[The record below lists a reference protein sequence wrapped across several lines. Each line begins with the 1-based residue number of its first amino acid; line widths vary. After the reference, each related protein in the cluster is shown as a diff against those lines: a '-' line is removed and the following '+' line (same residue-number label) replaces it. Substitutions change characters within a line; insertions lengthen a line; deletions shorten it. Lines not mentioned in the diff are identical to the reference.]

1 MPSSKSDKKFLK
13 ELKRKEMKRKKQK
26 EKKKSKR
33 RSFSQ
38 MPVILLQPSAR
49 SRSSSESSSGNESD
63 MDLGKELHSIG
74 HYINDKEEMIRQVFS
89 VIKGKK
95 LRAMLPPF
103 LADLDVEDVKAL
115 CLEQLMGMSK
125 QRIRLTFYIP
135 CIYAEVEMSCY
146 NSGMC
151 WRARRWRTA
160 VTLMRKVMTRLERLK
175 KTKNRKT
182 LGMTRVAEVVK
193 REMME
198 KRKLRSSQL

>member
-1 MPSSKSDKKFLK
+1 MS
-13 ELKRKEMKRKKQK
+13 
-26 EKKKSKR
+26 
-33 RSFSQ
+33 
-38 MPVILLQPSAR
+38 VILKQLSAR

-63 MDLGKELHSIG
+63 MDLDKELHSIG

-125 QRIRLTFYIP
+125 QRIRLTFYIL
-135 CIYAEVEMSCY
+135 CISIEVEMSCY

-151 WRARRWRTA
+151 WRARRWRIA

-175 KTKNRKT
+175 KTR
-182 LGMTRVAEVVK
+182 TR
-193 REMME
+193 RHWG
-198 KRKLRSSQL
+198 